1 MELDRCGKRVVV
13 KENSM
18 NYCENIKCN
27 RINLCDYPC
36 EPYTDYIINLSLMKN
51 IPVGIEN
58 KLLSNCIN
66 CKSNIEDYFEYEVS
80 DDMWNK
86 IIDKEI
92 PLIELFDQN
101 AVYDYISSEY
111 ENFCKQEGICSEC
124 KMPLKEFIEMED
136 GIVSERYFACGNG
149 C

>member
-1 MELDRCGKRVVV
+1 
-13 KENSM
+13 M

-27 RINLCDYPC
+27 RISSCDYPC
-36 EPYTDYIINLSLMKN
+36 EPYTDYIINLALKKN
-51 IPVGIEN
+51 IPVQN
-58 KLLSNCIN
+58 KLLPICRN
-66 CKSNIEDYFEYEVS
+66 CKSNIEDYFEYAVS
-80 DDMWNK
+80 DDEWKK

-101 AVYDYISSEY
+101 AVYNYISSEY
-111 ENFCKQEGICSEC
+111 ENFCKQEGLCPEC

-136 GIVSERYFACGNG
+136 GKIIERYLACENG